1 MWFSDYGWIKDVA
14 ETSRR
19 SFLKLG
25 VAALAG
31 ASLPIPAFARMLDA
45 LGPERTLSFYNTHT
59 GEELNKVVYWA
70 DGIYIQETLKDINH
84 ILRDYRRDEVR
95 AIDPGL
101 LDQLCTLHRKL
112 QVRSPIHIIS
122 GYRSPATNNEIRS
135 KSRGVAKKSL
145 HMSGKAIDLRIP
157 GISLAQIR
165 KAAVAMKSGGVGYYP
180 KSDFV
185 HLDTGLVRT
194 W

>member
-1 MWFSDYGWIKDVA
+1 MWFSDYGWLKEVA
-14 ETSRR
+14 KTSRR

-31 ASLPIPAFARMLDA
+31 ATLPIPALARVLDSI
-45 LGPERTLSFYNTHT
+45 GPERSLSFYNTHT
-59 GEELNKVVYWA
+59 GEELRRVVYWA
-70 DGIYIQETLKDINH
+70 DGAYIPDTLNDINF
-84 ILRDYRRDEVR
+84 ILRDHRRDEVKP
-95 AIDPGL
+95 IDPGL
-101 LDQLCTLHRKL
+101 LDLLSSLHRKL
-112 QVRSPIHIIS
+112 QVRSPIHIVC
-122 GYRSPATNNEIRS
+122 GYRSPATNQELRS
-135 KSRGVAKKSL
+135 HSRGVAKKSL

-157 GISLAQIR
+157 GISLAQVR
-165 KAAVAMKSGGVGYYP
+165 KAAVSLKAGGVGYYP

>member
-25 VAALAG
+25 VAAIAG

-70 DGIYIQETLKDINH
+70 DGVYIPETLNDINH
-84 ILRDYRRDEVR
+84 ILRDYRKDEVR
-95 AIDPGL
+95 PIDPSL
-101 LDQLCTLHRKL
+101 LDQLSALHRKL
-112 QVRSPIHIIS
+112 QVRSPIHIIC
-122 GYRSPATNNEIRS
+122 GYRSPATNKELRS
-135 KSRGVAKKSL
+135 HSKGVAKKSL

-157 GISLAQIR
+157 GISLSQVR
-165 KAAVAMKSGGVGYYP
+165 RAAISLKSGGVGYYP